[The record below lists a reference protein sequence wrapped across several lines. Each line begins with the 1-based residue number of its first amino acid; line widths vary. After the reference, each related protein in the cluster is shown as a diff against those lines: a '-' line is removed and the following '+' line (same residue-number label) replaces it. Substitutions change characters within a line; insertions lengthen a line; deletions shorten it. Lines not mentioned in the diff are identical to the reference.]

1 MYDGLSY
8 SNSFLVLTALTQRQ
22 SSGEITG
29 TMYVDGKPIDSS
41 FKSRIGYC
49 EQMDIHD
56 ESSTIREAFEFSALL
71 RQDSTVPDSEKL
83 AYARTVLT
91 TLDLADLQ
99 NAIIGSLDIEK
110 KKRVTIGVELCA
122 RPEMLLFLD
131 EPTSGLDSQAASSIC
146 ALLRRLADQGLAI
159 LCTIHQAN
167 QEQFEL
173 FDRVLALSPGGK
185 TYYFGEV
192 GEGGR
197 SIFEYFAKNGQ
208 RLENITNAADYIIE
222 IVVGGTKK
230 ASNNLDWAAVWSES
244 IEAKQVQQEISGIR
258 AQKEETWDSD
268 VNQRLNLPPISRQIF
283 FLTQRTMRQFWRSP
297 EYPYSRLYASFLHAL
312 INGLTYLQVGNST
325 TDLQSKAF
333 SCFLVLMLVPEFINA
348 ISMRF
353 IMNRDLWK
361 AREGPSG
368 AYGWVAFCTAQIVSE
383 IPYAIISAVVFFVL
397 YYFTVGLPLG
407 FAAGYT
413 FLMFLLFF
421 LFATSWGQW
430 IAALR

>member
-1 MYDGLSY
+1 
-8 SNSFLVLTALTQRQ
+8 
-22 SSGEITG
+22 
-29 TMYVDGKPIDSS
+29 MYVDGKLIDSS

-71 RQDSTVPDSEKL
+71 RQDSTVPDHEKL
-83 AYARTVLT
+83 AYAAMVLT
-91 TLDLADLQ
+91 TLDLVDLQ

-192 GEGGR
+192 GEGGCF
-197 SIFEYFAKNGQ
+197 IFEYFMKNGQ
-208 RLENITNAADYIIE
+208 NLENITNAADYIIE
-222 IVVGGTKK
+222 VVVGGTKK
-230 ASNNLDWAAVWSES
+230 ASNNLDWAATWRES
-244 IEAKQVQQEISGIR
+244 VEAKKVQQEISEIR

-268 VNQRLNLPPISRQIF
+268 VNQMQNKPPISRQIF

-312 INGLTYLQVGNST
+312 INGLTYLQIGNST

-353 IMNRDLWK
+353 IMNRDLWI

-413 FLMFLLFF
+413 FLMFSLFF

>member
-1 MYDGLSY
+1 
-8 SNSFLVLTALTQRQ
+8 
-22 SSGEITG
+22 
-29 TMYVDGKPIDSS
+29 MYVDGKPIDSS
-41 FKSRIGYC
+41 FKTRIGYC

-71 RQDSTVPDSEKL
+71 RQDSTVPDYEKL
-83 AYARTVLT
+83 DYARTVLT

-197 SIFEYFAKNGQ
+197 SVFEYFMKNGQ
-208 RLENITNAADYIIE
+208 KTENVSNAADYIIE
-222 IVVGGTKK
+222 VVVGGTKK
-230 ASNNLDWAAVWSES
+230 TSNSLDWAAIWGES
-244 IEAKQVQQEISGIR
+244 VEAKKVQQEISEIR
-258 AQKEETWDSD
+258 AHKAETRDFD
-268 VNQRLNLPPISRQIF
+268 VNKRQNIPPISRQVF

-312 INGLTYLQVGNST
+312 INGLTYLQIGNST

-383 IPYAIISAVVFFVL
+383 IPYAIISAVVFFIL

-413 FLMFLLFF
+413 FLMFFLFF